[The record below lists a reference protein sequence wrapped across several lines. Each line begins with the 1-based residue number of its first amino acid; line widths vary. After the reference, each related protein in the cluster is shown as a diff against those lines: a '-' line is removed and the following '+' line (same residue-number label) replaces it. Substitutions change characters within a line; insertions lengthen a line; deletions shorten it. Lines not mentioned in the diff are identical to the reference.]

1 MIPATLVFLP
11 QKRVLG
17 GLVVTALNTS
27 IAHSQDLTD
36 WRYPT
41 TP

>member
-17 GLVVTALNTS
+17 GLVVAALDAS
-27 IAHSQDLTD
+27 ICLT
-36 WRYPT
+36 PT